1 MGCSHSKTS
10 DQVVERVSV
19 DTPAV
24 EAPAPESIK
33 EPEVAIEESEDLPPA
48 SASVP
53 VEEAPKTEEPAPV
66 EEEPAAPIEE
76 EPAAPVEEEPAAPV
90 EEVGEEP
97 TENEAAEESVI
108 PEEKPVEEEVVEA
121 VEEAPK
127 TEEKTPE
134 PEETP
139 VEAEA
144 EAPKSEAPAEEET
157 PKSEAP
163 AEEETPESEA
173 APEAAVEEETP
184 VKEPTAET
192 VKIPASVV
200 KPIDG
205 SLTFTPEAVTFNDK
219 GVAFY
224 NFNGSDSSNP
234 ASDVHVSK
242 RYSEF
247 KALHAQLSPK
257 VPDLPALPRASFL
270 LGRKNKKMLDD
281 RETQFTALLN
291 AVAADPVAS
300 QSDAFK
306 TFLA

>member
-66 EEEPAAPIEE
+66 EEEPAAPVEEEPAAPVEE

-90 EEVGEEP
+90 EEVGAEP

-144 EAPKSEAPAEEET
+144 EAPKSEAP
-157 PKSEAP
+157 
-163 AEEETPESEA
+163 
-173 APEAAVEEETP
+173 VEEETP
-184 VKEPTAET
+184 N
-192 VKIPASVV
+192 VV

-234 ASDVHVSK
+234 ANDVHVSK

-247 KALHAQLSPK
+247 KALHAQLSAK

>member
-33 EPEVAIEESEDLPPA
+33 EPEVAIEESEDLPPV

-90 EEVGEEP
+90 EEEPAAPVEEVGEEP

-108 PEEKPVEEEVVEA
+108 SEEKPVEEEVVEA

-144 EAPKSEAPAEEET
+144 EAPKSEAPVEEET

-192 VKIPASVV
+192 VKTPAS
-200 KPIDG
+200 
-205 SLTFTPEAVTFNDK
+205 

-234 ASDVHVSK
+234 ANDVHVSK

-247 KALHAQLSPK
+247 KALHAQLSAK

-291 AVAADPVAS
+291 AIAADPVAS